1 MMTAFLLMFL
11 LPLFLGCGGGGAPS
25 LPIKI
30 NLFTSESPT
39 LGRTVEVT
47 AYFYLETDHQDAHDI
62 TVRIILPEGFERT
75 SGDLEWK
82 GDILRGQNYFF
93 GPSAKVIKTGN
104 WEIVARADSKSG
116 GMVGYAILPFSV
128 SDRTFT
134 LPANLLLPPWVD
146 VSYYYDANQTIDVK
160 VGEEFSIGLDAFVR
174 GGNVWKQTHD
184 EGILTVV
191 DTEVVVPEPYPL
203 SGGNGTAWFLFK
215 ALRAGKTQITF
226 VYYNAGDQ
234 FRDQKVFN
242 IEIKEE

>member
-1 MMTAFLLMFL
+1 MMTAFLLVFL
-11 LPLFLGCGGGGAPS
+11 LVLLPGCGGGGESP

-30 NLFTSESPT
+30 NLFTSEPPT

-47 AYFYLETDHQDAHDI
+47 AYFYLETDYQDVHDI
-62 TVRIILPEGFERT
+62 TVRIILPEGFEKT

-93 GPSAKVIKTGN
+93 GASAKVTKTGK
-104 WEIVARADSKSG
+104 WEIVARADSKSD
-116 GMVGYAILPFSV
+116 GMVGYATLSFSV
-128 SDRTFT
+128 SDKTFT
-134 LPANLLLPPWVD
+134 LPDNLLLPPWVD
-146 VSYYYDANQTIDVK
+146 VSYYYDANQTIV
-160 VGEEFSIGLDAFVR
+160 VEAGEEFSIGLNAFVR

-184 EGILTVV
+184 EEMLTVV

-226 VYYNAGDQ
+226 VYYSAGDQ
-234 FRDQKVFN
+234 FRDQKIFN
-242 IEIKEE
+242 IEIE